1 VAVEVDHVEVDHKG
15 GIMVMVVIE
24 VEFLVLIICG
34 GCGQGGGN
42 IFLKM
47 SEAIHVTTDI

>member
-15 GIMVMVVIE
+15 GVMVMVVIE
-24 VEFLVLIICG
+24 VGFLVLITCG
-34 GCGQGGGN
+34 GHGRGGGD

>member
-1 VAVEVDHVEVDHKG
+1 VAVEVDHVEVDHKAG
-15 GIMVMVVIE
+15 VMVMVVIE
-24 VEFLVLIICG
+24 VGFLVFITCG
-34 GCGQGGGN
+34 GD